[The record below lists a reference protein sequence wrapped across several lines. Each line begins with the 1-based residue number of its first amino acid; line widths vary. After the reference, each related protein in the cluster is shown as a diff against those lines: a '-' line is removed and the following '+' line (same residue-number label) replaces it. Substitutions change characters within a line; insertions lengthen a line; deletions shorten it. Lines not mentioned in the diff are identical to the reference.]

1 MHDLETVQWFEVVDR
16 LLALHNHGSYRLTP
30 QTHLSVH
37 DVVQRIMRRDN
48 YLIGMINMQVLD
60 LCVPWWVDDDT
71 AAMLS
76 RIYTVIHSTCST
88 AL

>member
-1 MHDLETVQWFEVVDR
+1 VQWFEVVDR
-16 LLALHNHGSYRLTP
+16 LLALHNHGSYRLTS
-30 QTHLSVH
+30 QTHLSVY

-60 LCVPWWVDDDT
+60 LCVPWWVGDAT
-71 AAMLS
+71 AASLC
-76 RIYTVIHSTCST
+76 RINNVIHLTGSA